1 MNTSFTTRQFA
12 KGKFAPLLA
21 RLADRNLLV
30 IPTVVT
36 DEFPGIE
43 TFEVSIQDGNII
55 LTPLNIPSADEVRD
69 KLAAQGITEEDVAEA
84 VKWARSQG

>member
-1 MNTSFTTRQFA
+1 MDASSTTRQVA
-12 KGKFAPLLA
+12 KGSYTPLLA
-21 RLADRNLLV
+21 RLTDRNLLV

-43 TFEVSIQDGNII
+43 TFEVSIHDGNIT
-55 LTPLNIPSADEVRD
+55 LTPLRIESADEVRD
-69 KLAAQGITEEDVAEA
+69 KLAARGITEEDVAEA